1 MIRVGII
8 GIGISRLE
16 SDSPLSEVDLAKEAV
31 VKALEYAQIDS
42 SDIDYFVEC
51 AYSSYNDISELSR
64 KLDLKGPRRHTFL
77 RNIDGAFGAVY
88 AVSSLMSGESK
99 IALVVGYGKSSE
111 SDLKYLS
118 SLYAQAGFL
127 KGSGLDFINFSA
139 LQAKVFMDRLGI
151 GEEELGM
158 IVIKNRRNGFSNE
171 DAHIREKIILEDI
184 LSSPYVAEPI
194 RKLMIAPK
202 TDGAAAMIFA
212 RGDIVKTKQRR
223 AWVDGFG
230 VNIGPYYP
238 GYEDLA
244 HLNSLRYAAR
254 RAYKLSGI
262 RNPKRE
268 VDFAEIMDVFPHI
281 ELMSIEALEL
291 VAEKRLVK
299 PIHDGSFFKEGK
311 LPINPSGGA
320 LCTNP
325 PGAVGLLR
333 MIEVAKRLVGDVMD
347 IRKPLRRG
355 VADCWTF
362 FNQYNVV
369 WVIAG
374 E

>member
-1 MIRVGII
+1 MTRAGII
-8 GIGISRLE
+8 GIGISRME
-16 SDSPLSEVDLAKEAV
+16 SDSPLSEVDLAKEAIE
-31 VKALEYAQIDS
+31 KAVRYAEIDYN
-42 SDIDYFVEC
+42 DIDYFIEC
-51 AYSSYNDISELSR
+51 AFSSHNDISDVVR
-64 KLDLKGPRRHTFL
+64 KIPLKGVKKHTFL

-88 AVSSLMSGESK
+88 AVTSIMSGESK
-99 IALVVGYGKSSE
+99 IALVVGYGKGSE
-111 SDLKYLS
+111 TDLKYLS
-118 SLYAQAGFL
+118 SLFSQAEYLRGT
-127 KGSGLDFINFSA
+127 GLDYISFSA
-139 LQAKVFMDRLGI
+139 LQAKIFMDRLGI

-158 IVIKNRRNGFSNE
+158 IVIKNRRNGFANE

-184 LSSPYVAEPI
+184 LASPYVAEPI
-194 RKLMIAPK
+194 RKLMMAPR

-223 AWVDGFG
+223 AWIDGFG
-230 VNIGPYYP
+230 VNMGPYYP
-238 GYEDLA
+238 GYEDIA

-262 RNPKRE
+262 KNPKRE
-268 VDFAEIMDVFPHI
+268 VDFAEIVDVFPHI

-325 PGAVGLLR
+325 PGAVGLIR
-333 MIEVAKRLVGDVMD
+333 MIEITKRLVGDVMD
-347 IRKPLRRG
+347 IRKQLRRG
-355 VADCWTF
+355 VANAWTF
-362 FNQYNVV
+362 FHQYDAV